1 MIRFVPISI
10 AALALTGCVTPGAGT
25 DAQSAPTIDFSVGP
39 CFGFCPDFALS
50 VTPEGEGTY
59 EGRNFVAK
67 RGEARFIASEEDYR
81 AFARRLAPF
90 RPEKSVSYGY
100 DNCDGPVATDSPS
113 VTVTWRD
120 PGEEPVT
127 LNWYMGCRQ
136 PGLADNSEAL
146 YKAWEELPVDAL
158 VGADEDRQNFGRRGE

>member
-1 MIRFVPISI
+1 M
-10 AALALTGCVTPGAGT
+10 
-25 DAQSAPTIDFSVGP
+25 
-39 CFGFCPDFALS
+39 
-50 VTPEGEGTY
+50 
-59 EGRNFVAK
+59 
-67 RGEARFIASEEDYR
+67 
-81 AFARRLAPF
+81 
-90 RPEKSVSYGY
+90 
-100 DNCDGPVATDSPS
+100 ATDSPS

-158 VGADEDRQNFGRRGE
+158 VGPDEGRQNFGRRGE